1 MEEKRVYELEIQES
15 ITGKQRTRMNTN
27 TGRAYIP
34 TKTKNYEY
42 LVRQLFVYKYPQ
54 FVPIEGRVKMT
65 ITAYYELPKK
75 KSKVQEAE
83 KITNK
88 NNQLEE
94 EIIEKDKGIEFLNGR
109 IDGMEYV
116 IEHLNLNWEDKQ
128 L

>member
-1 MEEKRVYELEIQES
+1 MIEKLEEIIKDKSIEEI
-15 ITGKQRTRMNTN
+15 INGLL
-27 TGRAYIP
+27 
-34 TKTKNYEY
+34 KNQDLTVE
-42 LVRQLFVYKYPQ
+42 QC
-54 FVPIEGRVKMT
+54 VK
-65 ITAYYELPKK
+65 ALKEVKK
-75 KSKVQEAE
+75 EAE

>member
-1 MEEKRVYELEIQES
+1 MIEKLEEIIKDKSIEEI
-15 ITGKQRTRMNTN
+15 INGLL
-27 TGRAYIP
+27 
-34 TKTKNYEY
+34 KNQDLTVE
-42 LVRQLFVYKYPQ
+42 QC
-54 FVPIEGRVKMT
+54 VK
-65 ITAYYELPKK
+65 ALKEVKK
-75 KSKVQEAE
+75 EAE

-109 IDGMEYV
+109 IDGLEYV